1 MTLYDQAPKKKFRLK
16 EWYHVIIAIDDH
28 QINAYLKKKDG
39 TLDDLLSTR
48 VNRDPKMARG
58 GVLITPKGG
67 QIAFNGFSLDPLSP
81 FKLNEKQPRAPA
93 EDNPKN
99 TPEIPKGEDDSKDD
113 LRDHSDSIDSDS

>member
-1 MTLYDQAPKKKFRLK
+1 MIRLRKKNSEYLFLSQLK

-67 QIAFNGFSLDPLSP
+67 
-81 FKLNEKQPRAPA
+81 
-93 EDNPKN
+93 
-99 TPEIPKGEDDSKDD
+99 
-113 LRDHSDSIDSDS
+113 